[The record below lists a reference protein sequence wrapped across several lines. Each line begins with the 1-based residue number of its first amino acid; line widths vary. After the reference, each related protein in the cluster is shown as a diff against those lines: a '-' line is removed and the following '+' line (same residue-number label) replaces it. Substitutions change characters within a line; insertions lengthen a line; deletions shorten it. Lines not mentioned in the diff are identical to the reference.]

1 MWGEIPAT
9 LIRVS
14 YLLDSGEGAESIW
27 ELGLADD
34 FEIPHTKWIQNLT
47 KRIPEVDLS
56 TEGDK

>member
-14 YLLDSGEGAESIW
+14 YLLDSGEGAESIR

-34 FEIPHTKWIQNLT
+34 FEIPPYQVD
-47 KRIPEVDLS
+47 PES
-56 TEGDK
+56 HQENS